1 MTTFDPGF
9 SDQSLRLVV
18 RPNFGGLKVR
28 VRLSNR
34 FGLRPLKVSAASVAK
49 RSAGP
54 GIVPGSLRVL
64 RFRGRQG
71 VTLAAGQELAS
82 DPVRLRFRAFGD
94 LAVSMNVNG
103 PSPVSGHN
111 ILAYR
116 TSYSTAPGA
125 GDHTRD
131 IDGSAFGQALFS
143 WPYLSDI
150 EVVAPRR
157 VGAVVAFG
165 DSLTE
170 GFPGAMNARATYPA
184 LLAQR
189 LVKAGA
195 GLSVMNAGI
204 SGDGLVM
211 RARGGSRLRPAA
223 VTRLDA
229 DVLDQAGVSDVI
241 VLQGTND
248 LASSPAAGAGQIIAV
263 LRTIIRRLNRNGLR
277 AVVGTLLPADT
288 PRSPKTRDRVNKW
301 IRHSGE
307 PDAVIDFHA
316 ALRDP
321 SRPNR
326 PLPHYDSGDGLH
338 LSNAGY
344 RAMARAVPLAAL
356 RGPRC

>member
-1 MTTFDPGF
+1 M
-9 SDQSLRLVV
+9 
-18 RPNFGGLKVR
+18 
-28 VRLSNR
+28 
-34 FGLRPLKVSAASVAK
+34 AK

-103 PSPVSGHN
+103 PGPVSGHN

-170 GFPGAMNARATYPA
+170 G
-184 LLAQR
+184 
-189 LVKAGA
+189 
-195 GLSVMNAGI
+195 S
-204 SGDGLVM
+204 
-211 RARGGSRLRPAA
+211 RAR
-223 VTRLDA
+223 
-229 DVLDQAGVSDVI
+229 
-241 VLQGTND
+241 
-248 LASSPAAGAGQIIAV
+248 
-263 LRTIIRRLNRNGLR
+263 
-277 AVVGTLLPADT
+277 
-288 PRSPKTRDRVNKW
+288 
-301 IRHSGE
+301 
-307 PDAVIDFHA
+307 
-316 ALRDP
+316 
-321 SRPNR
+321 
-326 PLPHYDSGDGLH
+326 
-338 LSNAGY
+338 
-344 RAMARAVPLAAL
+344 
-356 RGPRC
+356 